1 VKLFGW
7 PILIH
12 FVYPSPIALQMVK
25 ATLTRSARGC
35 MHLRARCSLAAEL
48 HHPVLGK
55 HQEKCQ
61 VSWSS
66 SQGCASCPGIWGE
79 QDFLSLLLAAQVQQ
93 TACFAAKGV
102 STLAPSAPVK
112 LHFKSE
118 TKDWRSNCRRADTHN
133 CEQILQEFNLYG
145 VLLSFWPQKNQ
156 TLNLFK
162 SPDASNN
169 ATDRTKRSF

>member
-1 VKLFGW
+1 
-7 PILIH
+7 
-12 FVYPSPIALQMVK
+12 
-25 ATLTRSARGC
+25 
-35 MHLRARCSLAAEL
+35 MHLRARCSLVAEL
-48 HHPVLGK
+48 HHPALGK

-79 QDFLSLLLAAQVQQ
+79 QDFLSLLLAAQVQH

-133 CEQILQEFNLYG
+133 CEQIERVPFIWSTSEFLATEEPNAKP
-145 VLLSFWPQKNQ
+145 FQK
-156 TLNLFK
+156 
-162 SPDASNN
+162 P
-169 ATDRTKRSF
+169 